1 MLQFK
6 VWEERWPIRGVFR
19 IARGART
26 ESRVVVVEV
35 SDGGATGRGECVP
48 YPRYHET
55 VEGVLADIERIGP
68 TLGGAPDRARLGR
81 EWPAGA
87 ARNAVDGALWDL
99 EAKRAGVRAW
109 ELAGVPAPGPLTTA
123 YTISLDTPAA
133 MGAAAAAEAWR
144 PLLKLKLTGAGDLER
159 VAAVRA
165 AAPAARI
172 IADANEAWT
181 PAQYRAFVPAL
192 ADLGVE
198 LIEQPFPSA
207 EDAALQ
213 DLDRPIPVA
222 ADESCH
228 TSGDVHT
235 LANRYDVVN
244 VKLDKAGG
252 LTEALRV
259 VAVARDAGLGVM
271 VGCMVGTS
279 LGVAPATLLG
289 WEARYVDLDAPLL
302 LASDRPNGLRFEGS
316 VVYPPEAELWG

>member
-1 MLQFK
+1 MLQFR

-35 SDGGATGRGECVP
+35 SDGSATGRGECVP
-48 YPRYHET
+48 YPRYGET
-55 VEGVLADIERIGP
+55 VEGVLAEVERIGP
-68 TLGGAPDRARLGR
+68 TLGGAPDRNRLGR
-81 EWPAGA
+81 EWPAGG

-123 YTISLDTPAA
+123 YTISLDTPAG
-133 MGAAAAAEAWR
+133 MGAAAAAEAER
-144 PLLKLKLTGAGDLER
+144 PLLKLKLTGDGDVER

-165 AAPAARI
+165 AAPATRI
-172 IADANEAWT
+172 IADANEAWS
-181 PAQYRAFVPAL
+181 PAQYRAIVPAL
-192 ADLGVE
+192 VDLGVE

-207 EDAALQ
+207 DDAALR
-213 DLDRPIPVA
+213 DVDRPIPVA

-228 TSGDVHT
+228 TSVDVHV
-235 LANRYDVVN
+235 LADRYDVVN
-244 VKLDKAGG
+244 IKLDKTGG

-259 VAVARDAGLGVM
+259 LAVARDAGLGIM

-289 WEARYVDLDAPLL
+289 WAARYVDLDAPLL
-302 LASDRPNGLRFEGS
+302 LAKDRPEGLRFDGS
-316 VVYPPEAELWG
+316 VLYPPDVELWG